1 MSENTQQ
8 LDLYSMETGKTALV
22 RSVNADEIIRQR
34 LFDMGVLPNCEI
46 VKERCA
52 LGGDPV
58 WVRLGSVQI
67 ALRKNEAQAVV
78 VEIAS

>member
-1 MSENTQQ
+1 MSDNNQQ
-8 LDLYSMETGKTALV
+8 LDLYSMEIGQKALV
-22 RSVNADEIIRQR
+22 LSVNANEIIRQR

-46 VKERCA
+46 VKERSA

-78 VEIAS
+78 VKIA

>member
-1 MSENTQQ
+1 MSGTV
-8 LDLYSMETGKTALV
+8 DVYSLETGKRAIV
-22 RSVNADEIIRQR
+22 RSVNANEVIRQR

-58 WVRLGSVQI
+58 WVRLGTVQL
-67 ALRKNEAQAVV
+67 ALRKSEAESVV
-78 VEIAS
+78 VELA